1 MRYGDIIRSESHAK
15 RLGTNLILLFLS
27 TDWKTSEAHH
37 CDRKQELGTVMT
49 KMVSENVYYATE

>member
-49 KMVSENVYYATE
+49 